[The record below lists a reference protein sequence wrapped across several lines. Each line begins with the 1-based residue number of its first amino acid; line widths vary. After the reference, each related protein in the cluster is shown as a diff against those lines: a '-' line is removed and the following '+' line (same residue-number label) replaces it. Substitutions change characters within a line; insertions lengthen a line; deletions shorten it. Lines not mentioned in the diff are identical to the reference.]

1 MVELRKI
8 LDDKNFSRDFIKK
21 WFGIHKKL
29 ILSQSNNN
37 IQTYKANM
45 KITQEISE
53 ASGIVYE
60 VQNYGEVR
68 NDNILIIFGDEM
80 TYNDLREE

>member
-1 MVELRKI
+1 
-8 LDDKNFSRDFIKK
+8 
-21 WFGIHKKL
+21 
-29 ILSQSNNN
+29 
-37 IQTYKANM
+37 M